1 MIPVRTHI
9 DIEGKYI
16 DYLKNL
22 QNKMFD
28 CIDHAHY
35 PYVSIIKSQNG
46 LTNQKHK
53 SLFSVAYYYQNFFG
67 SDLITNIE
75 KYEEDFNI
83 EFFPNQGLNT
93 AFNDAISGFMRT
105 LEIEHPNLIFKS
117 MKTDSKTTIN
127 WELISNAFST
137 GKNDIEY
144 KDNERYQKYIV
155 KNVEKRL
162 HFSPYKERGNY
173 IITGGMGKIGMLI
186 AAYILK
192 TYHAN
197 VILIGRKPLN
207 DDYQK
212 DINRLESLGGEV
224 TYFQVDLL
232 NPSDIRGFREQIINE
247 YKNINGIIWCAGIL
261 MDSLIMNKSI
271 LQIEAVLKPK
281 IDAVILFDKVMHD
294 LKLDFWILFSSISHL
309 GNLGQADYAVA
320 NSFLNSFS
328 RYRSNMVNKNE
339 RFGKTVSINWPL
351 WEQGGMHLTKQS
363 ILKQK
368 EKGVVPLPEIKG
380 MQAIELSLIGDYD
393 TEIVLY
399 GNEKKIENFI
409 RTLNL

>member
-1 MIPVRTHI
+1 
-9 DIEGKYI
+9 
-16 DYLKNL
+16 
-22 QNKMFD
+22 
-28 CIDHAHY
+28 
-35 PYVSIIKSQNG
+35 
-46 LTNQKHK
+46 
-53 SLFSVAYYYQNFFG
+53 
-67 SDLITNIE
+67 
-75 KYEEDFNI
+75 
-83 EFFPNQGLNT
+83 
-93 AFNDAISGFMRT
+93 
-105 LEIEHPNLIFKS
+105 
-117 MKTDSKTTIN
+117 
-127 WELISNAFST
+127 
-137 GKNDIEY
+137 
-144 KDNERYQKYIV
+144 
-155 KNVEKRL
+155 
-162 HFSPYKERGNY
+162 
-173 IITGGMGKIGMLI
+173 MLI

-328 RYRSNMVNKNE
+328 RYRSNKVNKNE